1 MSLDTLI
8 SNQKTREQE
17 EEITKETIL
26 KNIDNLR
33 KIIAY

>member
-8 SNQKTREQE
+8 SNQKIREQE
-17 EEITKETIL
+17 EEISKETIL

>member
-1 MSLDTLI
+1 MSLDSLI
-8 SNQKTREQE
+8 SAQKTKEQE

-26 KNIDNLR
+26 ENIEDLR